1 MAVARLQPLVLMR
14 RQTQS
19 SPTER
24 WVAALLMAAAFAALV
39 WIVYVFFG
47 SPFGDLGRETLA
59 KLVGKLAEQLRKGPI
74 DKLLEFFALIVFAGV
89 HFWYSRRASKYE
101 RLHLDQTGIR
111 YKSPLPEPLRGLH
124 PDWSLQWSQVR
135 EIRIVVPKAMFHPNL
150 VMLEI
155 DAGPVK
161 RKLQALQWSGDAE
174 GKTAEAETWRERFF
188 LGFRPAR
195 ERDGTLRQVEQSP
208 LVRYARE
215 AGVRVTSSAAQGI
228 GSGFALE
235 KHRHALV
242 AMMLVLLVL
251 CYGVVDL
258 ALNEEIHAVEPPL
271 VLFVLAGAIAALAS
285 MIWLLSAQ
293 VPRIET
299 LGLSLLLGGAT
310 GFALYPGVL
319 RLNEAT
325 DTEGLRTYEYRL
337 TEYAV
342 FTPADPNLPVLRFPG
357 DADYWRQFKF
367 GTTHRFELRKGGLGF
382 YQVNMQPVHAKMREY
397 FIGQK

>member
-1 MAVARLQPLVLMR
+1 M
-14 RQTQS
+14 
-19 SPTER
+19 
-24 WVAALLMAAAFAALV
+24 
-39 WIVYVFFG
+39 
-47 SPFGDLGRETLA
+47 
-59 KLVGKLAEQLRKGPI
+59 
-74 DKLLEFFALIVFAGV
+74 
-89 HFWYSRRASKYE
+89 
-101 RLHLDQTGIR
+101 
-111 YKSPLPEPLRGLH
+111 
-124 PDWSLQWSQVR
+124 
-135 EIRIVVPKAMFHPNL
+135 
-150 VMLEI
+150 
-155 DAGPVK
+155 
-161 RKLQALQWSGDAE
+161 
-174 GKTAEAETWRERFF
+174 
-188 LGFRPAR
+188 
-195 ERDGTLRQVEQSP
+195 
-208 LVRYARE
+208 
-215 AGVRVTSSAAQGI
+215 
-228 GSGFALE
+228 
-235 KHRHALV
+235 
-242 AMMLVLLVL
+242 
-251 CYGVVDL
+251 
-258 ALNEEIHAVEPPL
+258 
-271 VLFVLAGAIAALAS
+271 LFVLAGAIAALAS